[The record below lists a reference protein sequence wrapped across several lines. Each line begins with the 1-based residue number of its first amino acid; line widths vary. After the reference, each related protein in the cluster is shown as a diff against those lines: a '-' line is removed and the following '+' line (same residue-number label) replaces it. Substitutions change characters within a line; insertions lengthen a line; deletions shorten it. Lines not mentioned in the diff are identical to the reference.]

1 MVIFRPA
8 QEADLAQMHEVV
20 YLNDVLG
27 VSNPPPLDNTPSN
40 LRHIFQ
46 TGVSYIAEQDD
57 HVLAYASAI
66 TRGEVTYLTDLFVRP
81 EQQSSQLGRTLLS
94 YVLPLDGRI
103 HCTMSS
109 TDYRALALY
118 IRAGMHPAWPHFV
131 LRLERPISADF
142 STSKIEIVEA
152 SPDDSALIRWDAQM
166 SGRERLQDHE
176 YWIAMQQAVPLW
188 FRRNGQTIGYGYV
201 RLGAGSFWYPE
212 GCTIG
217 PLGVNTPEDAAECVL
232 AAVNWASKRTNV
244 LFINVPGPHPA
255 LAMLLTQGFHIAY
268 VETFLS
274 TASTPFFDPRCY
286 IASGSDLL

>member
-152 SPDDSALIRWDAQM
+152 SPDDSALIRWDAQV
-166 SGRERLQDHE
+166 SGRERPQDHE

-188 FRRNGQTIGYGYV
+188 FQRQGQTIGYGYI
-201 RLGAGSFWYPE
+201 RLGAGSLWYPE

-217 PLGVNTPEDAAECVL
+217 SLGVNTPEDAAECVL

-244 LFINVPGPHPA
+244 LFINVPGPHPS
-255 LAMLLTQGFHIAY
+255 LATLLSKGFRIAY

-274 TASTPFFDPRCY
+274 TADLPFFDPRCY